1 MSRITLAVGFLV
13 LATGGAIGAQ
23 TGPIS
28 GPAAPDH
35 LQPKDV
41 FGLEWAAGPQIS
53 PSGGQIVYVRSSND
67 IQHDRARTDLWI
79 LNADGTGHRALTTSG
94 RAGSLVWSPDGERLA
109 YLEGGDDGS
118 QLWVR
123 WMDTGQTARL
133 TSLTHSPSNLSWSP
147 DGRWIAFSMLV
158 PEPDS
163 PFQVEMPGKPKGA
176 EWAPALK
183 IIDQMN
189 YRADGA
195 GYLEEGGTHLFVVP
209 SEGGVPRQL
218 TSGPW
223 NHGGPL
229 AWMPDSRRLVF
240 SANRNPDAELEP
252 LNTEVYSVTIGDGSV
267 TQLTHRLGP
276 DGSPAVS
283 PDGGRIAYL
292 GFDDRYQ
299 GYQITRLYVM
309 DADGGN
315 ARVLTDGW
323 DRDMGNPVWASD
335 GRSLFVSFEE
345 EGEVKIGRVTL
356 TGGTETLM
364 DGGVGGLSLGRPYTS
379 GSFSVSQEGTIA
391 FTDGDA
397 HRPADVGLLS
407 PGGAPQRL
415 TQLNLD
421 LLQGKQLGE
430 VEEIWF
436 TSSFDG
442 RRVQGWVV
450 KPPDFDPSKRYPLI
464 LEIHGG
470 PFAAYGPHFA
480 AENQLYAA
488 AGYVVLY
495 INPRGSTSYGE
506 EFGNLIHHAYP
517 GHDFDDLMSGVDAIL
532 ERGYVDEGRLYV
544 TGGSGGGVLSSW
556 IVGHTDRFRAAAVQK
571 PVINWYS
578 FVLYAD
584 GPAFFYKYWFP
595 GPPWEHE
602 RHYME
607 RSPLA
612 YVGNVTTPTMLIT
625 GEQDWRTPIS
635 ESEQYYA
642 ALKIRG
648 VPAALVRVPEASH
661 GIAARPSHLIG
672 KVAHILGWFGKWDQ
686 EVH

>member
-1 MSRITLAVGFLV
+1 MRRHAPSLALFL
-13 LATGGAIGAQ
+13 LAAIGPLNAQ

-28 GPAAPDH
+28 GPAVSDH
-35 LQPKDV
+35 FRPLDV
-41 FGLEWAAGPQIS
+41 FGLEWAASPQIS
-53 PSGGQIVYVRSSND
+53 PDGSRIVYVRSAND
-67 IQHDRARTDLWI
+67 ILRDRARMDLWI
-79 LNADGTGHRALTTSG
+79 LNADGGEHRPLTSSG
-94 RAGSLVWSPDGERLA
+94 RAGSPVWSPDGGRLA
-109 YLEGGDDGS
+109 YVAGGEDGS
-118 QLWVR
+118 QIWVR

-133 TSLTHSPSNLSWSP
+133 TTLTESPGALSWSP
-147 DGRWIAFSMLV
+147 DGYWLAFSMLV
-158 PEPDS
+158 PEVDEPYRA
-163 PFQVEMPGKPKGA
+163 ELPGKPEGA
-176 EWAPALK
+176 DWAPPLK
-183 IIDQMN
+183 VIDEMN

-195 GYLEEGGTHLFVVP
+195 GYLKEGYTHIFVVP
-209 SEGGVPRQL
+209 SQGGVPRQL

-229 AWMPDSRRLVF
+229 SWMPNSRSIVF
-240 SANRNPDAELEP
+240 SANRHPDAEDEP
-252 LNTEVYSVTIGDGSV
+252 LNSEVYRVTVADGEV
-267 TQLTHRLGP
+267 TQLTQRLGP

-283 PDGGRIAYL
+283 PNGQAIAYL

-299 GYQITRLYVM
+299 GYQVTRLYVM

-323 DRDMGNPVWASD
+323 DRSMGSPVWAAD
-335 GRSLFVSFEE
+335 GRSIFVSFED
-345 EGEVKIGRVTL
+345 EGEIKIARVTL
-356 TGGTETLM
+356 TKGTETLV
-364 DGGVGGLSLGRPYTS
+364 DGGVSGLSLGRPYTS
-379 GSFSVSQEGTIA
+379 GSFSVARTGSIA
-391 FTDGDA
+391 YTVGDA
-397 HRPADVGLLS
+397 YRPADVGLAR
-407 PGGAPQRL
+407 PGREAARL

-421 LLQGKQLGE
+421 LLEGKRLGQ
-430 VEEIWF
+430 VKEIWF
-436 TSSFDG
+436 NSSFDD
-442 RRVQGWVV
+442 RRIQGWVV
-450 KPPDFDPSKRYPLI
+450 TPPDFDPGKRYPLI

-470 PFAAYGPHFA
+470 PFAAYGPHFS
-480 AENQLYAA
+480 AEDQLYAA

-495 INPRGSTSYGE
+495 VNPRGSTSYGE

-517 GHDFDDLMSGVDAIL
+517 GNDYHDLISGVDAVL
-532 ERGYVDEGRLYV
+532 EEGYVDPDRLYV

-607 RSPLA
+607 RSPLSH
-612 YVGNVTTPTMLIT
+612 VGNVTTPTMLIT

-642 ALKIRG
+642 ALQIRG
-648 VPAALVRVPEASH
+648 VPSVLVRVPEASH
-661 GIAARPSHLIG
+661 GIAARPSHLLG
-672 KVAHILGWFGKWDQ
+672 KVAHILGWFGKWDGV
-686 EVH
+686 E

>member
-1 MSRITLAVGFLV
+1 MRRHAPSLALCL
-13 LATGGAIGAQ
+13 LAAIGPLNAQ
-23 TGPIS
+23 TGPIA

-35 LQPKDV
+35 FQPLDV
-41 FGLEWAAGPQIS
+41 FGLEWAADPQIS
-53 PSGGQIVYVRSSND
+53 PDGSQVVYVRSSND
-67 IQHDRARTDLWI
+67 ILRDRARTDLWI
-79 LNADGTGHRALTTSG
+79 LDSDGEEHRPLTSSG
-94 RAGSLVWSPDGERLA
+94 RAGSPRWSPGGGRLA
-109 YLEGGDDGS
+109 YVEGGEDGA

-133 TSLTHSPSNLSWSP
+133 TGLTESPGALSWSP
-147 DGRWIAFSMLV
+147 DGHWLAFSMLV
-158 PEPDS
+158 PEKKDPY
-163 PFQVEMPGKPKGA
+163 VAEMPGKPQGA
-176 EWAPALK
+176 EWAPPLK
-183 IIDQMN
+183 VIDEMN

-195 GYLEEGGTHLFVVP
+195 GYLEEGYAHIFVVP
-209 SEGGVPRQL
+209 SHGGVPRQL
-218 TSGPW
+218 TAGSW

-229 AWMPDSRRLVF
+229 AWMPDSRNIVF
-240 SANRNPDAELEP
+240 SANRHPDAENEP
-252 LNTEVYSVTIGDGSV
+252 LNTEVYTVTVADGSV
-267 TQLTHRLGP
+267 TQLTDRLGP

-283 PDGGRIAYL
+283 PDGRSIAYL

-299 GYQITRLYVM
+299 GYQVTRLYVM

-323 DRDMGNPVWASD
+323 DRNMGSPVWAAD
-335 GRSLFVSFEE
+335 GRSIFVSFED
-345 EGEVKIGRVTL
+345 EGEIKIASVTL
-356 TGGTETLM
+356 TKGTETLV
-364 DGGVGGLSLGRPYTS
+364 DGGVSGLSLGRPYTS
-379 GSFSVSQEGTIA
+379 GSFSVARNGSIA
-391 FTDGDA
+391 YTDGDA
-397 HRPADVGLLS
+397 YRPADVGLAR
-407 PGGAPQRL
+407 PGREAARL
-415 TQLNLD
+415 THLNLD
-421 LLQGKQLGE
+421 LLEGKKLGQ
-430 VEEIWF
+430 VKEIWF
-436 TSSFDG
+436 NSSFDG
-442 RRVQGWVV
+442 RRIQGWVMT
-450 KPPDFDPSKRYPLI
+450 PPDFDPGKRYPLI

-470 PFAAYGPHFA
+470 PFAAYGPHFS
-480 AENQLYAA
+480 AEDQLYAA

-517 GHDFDDLMSGVDAIL
+517 GNDYHDLMSGVDAVI
-532 ERGYVDEGRLYV
+532 EEGYVDPDRLYV

-607 RSPLA
+607 RSPLSH
-612 YVGNVTTPTMLIT
+612 VGNVTTPTMLIT

-642 ALKIRG
+642 ALQIRG
-648 VPAALVRVPEASH
+648 VPSVLVRVPEASH
-661 GIAARPSHLIG
+661 GIAARPSHLLG
-672 KVAHILGWFGKWDQ
+672 KVAHILGWFGKWD
-686 EVH
+686 EVQ

>member
-1 MSRITLAVGFLV
+1 MRRHAPSLALFL
-13 LATGGAIGAQ
+13 LAAIGPLNAQ

-28 GPAAPDH
+28 GPAVSDH
-35 LQPKDV
+35 FRPLDV
-41 FGLEWAAGPQIS
+41 FGLEWAASPQIS
-53 PSGGQIVYVRSSND
+53 PDGSRIVYVRSAND
-67 IQHDRARTDLWI
+67 ILRDRARMDLWI
-79 LNADGTGHRALTTSG
+79 LNADGGEHRPLTSSG
-94 RAGSLVWSPDGERLA
+94 RAGSPVWSPDGGRLA
-109 YLEGGDDGS
+109 YVAGGEDGS
-118 QLWVR
+118 QIWVR

-133 TSLTHSPSNLSWSP
+133 TTLTESPGALSWSP
-147 DGRWIAFSMLV
+147 DGYWLAFSMLV
-158 PEPDS
+158 PEVDEPYRA
-163 PFQVEMPGKPKGA
+163 ELPGKPEGA
-176 EWAPALK
+176 DWAPPLK
-183 IIDQMN
+183 VIDEMN

-195 GYLEEGGTHLFVVP
+195 GYLKEGYTHIFVVP
-209 SEGGVPRQL
+209 SQGGVPRQL

-229 AWMPDSRRLVF
+229 SWMPDSRSIVF
-240 SANRNPDAELEP
+240 SANRHPDAEDEP
-252 LNTEVYSVTIGDGSV
+252 LNSEVYRVTVADGEV
-267 TQLTHRLGP
+267 TQLTQRLGP

-283 PDGGRIAYL
+283 PNGQAIAYL

-299 GYQITRLYVM
+299 GYQVTRLYVM

-323 DRDMGNPVWASD
+323 DRSMGSPVWAAD
-335 GRSLFVSFEE
+335 GRSIFVSFED
-345 EGEVKIGRVTL
+345 EGEIKIARVTL
-356 TGGTETLM
+356 TKGTETLV
-364 DGGVGGLSLGRPYTS
+364 DGGVSGLSLGRPYTS
-379 GSFSVSQEGTIA
+379 GSFSVARTGSIA
-391 FTDGDA
+391 YTVGDA
-397 HRPADVGLLS
+397 YRPADVGLAR
-407 PGGAPQRL
+407 PGREAARL

-421 LLQGKQLGE
+421 LLEGKRLGQ
-430 VEEIWF
+430 VKEIWF
-436 TSSFDG
+436 NSSFDD
-442 RRVQGWVV
+442 RRIQGWVV
-450 KPPDFDPSKRYPLI
+450 TPPDFDPGKRYPLI

-470 PFAAYGPHFA
+470 PFAAYGPHFS
-480 AENQLYAA
+480 AEDQLYAA

-495 INPRGSTSYGE
+495 VNPRGSTSYGE

-517 GHDFDDLMSGVDAIL
+517 GNDYHDLISGVDAVL
-532 ERGYVDEGRLYV
+532 EEGYVDPDRLYV

-607 RSPLA
+607 RSPLSH
-612 YVGNVTTPTMLIT
+612 VGNVTTPTMLIT

-642 ALKIRG
+642 ALQIRG
-648 VPAALVRVPEASH
+648 VPSVLVRVPEASH
-661 GIAARPSHLIG
+661 GIAARPSHLLG
-672 KVAHILGWFGKWDQ
+672 KVAHILGWFGKWDGV
-686 EVH
+686 E

>member
-1 MSRITLAVGFLV
+1 MRRHAPSLALFL
-13 LATGGAIGAQ
+13 LAAIGPLNAQ

-28 GPAAPDH
+28 GPAVSDH
-35 LQPKDV
+35 FRPLDV
-41 FGLEWAAGPQIS
+41 FGLEWAASPQIS
-53 PSGGQIVYVRSSND
+53 PDGSRIVYVRSAND
-67 IQHDRARTDLWI
+67 ILRDRARMDLWI
-79 LNADGTGHRALTTSG
+79 LNADGGEHRPLTSSG
-94 RAGSLVWSPDGERLA
+94 RAGSPVWSPDGGRLA
-109 YLEGGDDGS
+109 YVAGGEDGS
-118 QLWVR
+118 QIWVR

-133 TSLTHSPSNLSWSP
+133 TTLTESPGALSWSP
-147 DGRWIAFSMLV
+147 DGYWLAFSMLV
-158 PEPDS
+158 PEVDEPYR
-163 PFQVEMPGKPKGA
+163 PELPGKPEGA
-176 EWAPALK
+176 DWAPPLK
-183 IIDQMN
+183 VIDEMN

-195 GYLEEGGTHLFVVP
+195 GYLKEGYTHIFVVP
-209 SEGGVPRQL
+209 SQGGVPRQL

-229 AWMPDSRRLVF
+229 SWMPDSRSIVF
-240 SANRNPDAELEP
+240 SANRHPDAEDEP
-252 LNTEVYSVTIGDGSV
+252 LNSEVYRVTVADGEV
-267 TQLTHRLGP
+267 TQLTQRLGP

-283 PDGGRIAYL
+283 PNGQAIAYL

-299 GYQITRLYVM
+299 GYQVTRLYVM

-323 DRDMGNPVWASD
+323 DRSMGSPVWAAD
-335 GRSLFVSFEE
+335 GRSIFVSFED
-345 EGEVKIGRVTL
+345 EGEIKIARVTL
-356 TGGTETLM
+356 TKGTETLV
-364 DGGVGGLSLGRPYTS
+364 DGGVSGLSLGRPYTS
-379 GSFSVSQEGTIA
+379 GSFSVARTGSIA
-391 FTDGDA
+391 YTVGDA
-397 HRPADVGLLS
+397 YRPADVGLAR
-407 PGGAPQRL
+407 PGREAARL

-421 LLQGKQLGE
+421 LLEGKRLGQ
-430 VEEIWF
+430 VKEIWF
-436 TSSFDG
+436 NSSFDD
-442 RRVQGWVV
+442 RRIQGWVV
-450 KPPDFDPSKRYPLI
+450 TPPDFDPGKRYPLI

-470 PFAAYGPHFA
+470 PFAAYGPHFS
-480 AENQLYAA
+480 AEDQLYAA

-495 INPRGSTSYGE
+495 VNPRGSTSYGE

-517 GHDFDDLMSGVDAIL
+517 GNDYHDLISGVDAVL
-532 ERGYVDEGRLYV
+532 EEGYVDPDRLYV

-607 RSPLA
+607 RSPLSH
-612 YVGNVTTPTMLIT
+612 VGNVTTPTMLIT

-642 ALKIRG
+642 ALQIRG
-648 VPAALVRVPEASH
+648 VPSVLVRVPEASH
-661 GIAARPSHLIG
+661 GIAARPSHLLG
-672 KVAHILGWFGKWDQ
+672 KVAHILGWFGKWDGV
-686 EVH
+686 E